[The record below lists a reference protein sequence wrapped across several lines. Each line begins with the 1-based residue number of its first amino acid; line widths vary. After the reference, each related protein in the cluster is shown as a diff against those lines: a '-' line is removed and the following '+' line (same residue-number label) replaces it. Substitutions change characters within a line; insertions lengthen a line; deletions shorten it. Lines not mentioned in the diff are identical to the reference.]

1 MSTNQTEFNIL
12 GCTIRLK
19 SGEDNDTK
27 ALKAIDLL
35 NEEIQKVRNMSP
47 TLKESDLAVLS
58 ALNIASMCLDTKSEY
73 KDNVFALKSG
83 VEDALKF
90 VEEVSPGSMQVNP

>member
-12 GCTIRLK
+12 GCSIRVK
-19 SGEDNDTK
+19 TDEDNTK
-27 ALKAIDLL
+27 ALKAM
-35 NEEIQKVRNMSP
+35 EILEQEIAKVRTMSP
-47 TLKESDLAVLS
+47 TLKESDIAVLS
-58 ALNIASMCLDTKSEY
+58 ALNLASKCLDKDSEY
-73 KDNVFALKSG
+73 KESIFALKTG